1 MAVADDKL
9 SKLFDNELTSDEAEA
24 LRRELSVEDQAK
36 LAALSDLHL
45 AVHDAVE
52 TEAAS
57 HELDLW
63 SQLEAKLALPST
75 VVPEAP
81 VIPLRRKLLL
91 RTTAVVSALALAA
104 SLLLVLRPATSP
116 GSSCDVEELE
126 VIGSGA
132 TVLQVA
138 DDRGNDT
145 TLIWFDH
152 QEEDEWES
160 L

>member
-24 LRRELSVEDQAK
+24 LRQELSVEEQAK

-91 RTTAVVSALALAA
+91 RTTAVVSAWWLRGASFLGANTVHRRGSQGPLGEAQLAVGQAA
-104 SLLLVLRPATSP
+104 QVGGHRARCGDVQHLPCQRGEGGVEVL
-116 GSSCDVEELE
+116 
-126 VIGSGA
+126 
-132 TVLQVA
+132 
-138 DDRGNDT
+138 
-145 TLIWFDH
+145 
-152 QEEDEWES
+152 
-160 L
+160 